1 MEQKNR
7 TGVDCLTICLT
18 SLSAVY
24 PEINETTVI
33 KIMIANNTILTIGSK
48 PIRFTIK
55 TLKMIAGNV
64 KKSPTAAMKGV
75 VMLSGSQ
82 PPSKL
87 LSEMNMVIGSM
98 IIVDINPAM
107 NEIKTKSKR
116 LMLGKLNI
124 IQITF
129 AIAPS
134 KTERTIVK
142 IIEAVMFS
150 SKRSDLLNSGEMVP
164 MWR

>member
-1 MEQKNR
+1 MEQKNN

-24 PEINETTVI
+24 PEINETNVI
-33 KIMIANNTILTIGSK
+33 NIIMANNTILTIGSK

-55 TLKMIAGNV
+55 TLKMIAGKV

-87 LSEMNMVIGSM
+87 LSEMNIVIGSM

-134 KTERTIVK
+134 NTERTIVK

-150 SKRSDLLNSGEMVP
+150 SKRSDLLNSGDIVP